1 MSESALYSCGHCDR
15 EFYVNSYASHVRNCI
30 AKAAAVQAAR
40 RPPRFSQFRS
50 QIEAVQI
57 PITRQL
63 MASKET
69 A

>member
-1 MSESALYSCGHCDR
+1 MTESALYSCGHCEK
-15 EFYVNSYASHVRNCI
+15 EFYVTGYASHVRNCI

-63 MASKET
+63 ASKET